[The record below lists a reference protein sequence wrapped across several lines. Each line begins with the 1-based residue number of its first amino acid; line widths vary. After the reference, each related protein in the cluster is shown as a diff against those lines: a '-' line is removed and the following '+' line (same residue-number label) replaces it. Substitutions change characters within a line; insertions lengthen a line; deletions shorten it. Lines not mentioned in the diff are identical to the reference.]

1 MATKANKEEVKEQE
15 VKKEKTSKQSIPHEK
30 LNKECNNVQYKEI
43 TKEDI
48 DYVVE
53 NLKAIIERL
62 RNMSP
67 LYEDF
72 IKKQK

>member
-1 MATKANKEEVKEQE
+1 MTLSDE
-15 VKKEKTSKQSIPHEK
+15 T
-30 LNKECNNVQYKEI
+30 

-48 DYVVE
+48 DYTVDK
-53 NLKAIIERL
+53 LKDIVQNL